1 MKGKLIDCV
10 APAPEWLKAVQADAK
25 SKGLD
30 KLTKREINRIIADT
44 RAEAQQHVGK
54 PDRRAKR

>member
-1 MKGKLIDCV
+1 MKDNLFDFV
-10 APAPEWLKAVQADAK
+10 APAPEWLQAVQADAE

-30 KLTKREINRIIADT
+30 TLTMREIDRIIADT
-44 RAEAQQHVGK
+44 RAEAQEHVGK